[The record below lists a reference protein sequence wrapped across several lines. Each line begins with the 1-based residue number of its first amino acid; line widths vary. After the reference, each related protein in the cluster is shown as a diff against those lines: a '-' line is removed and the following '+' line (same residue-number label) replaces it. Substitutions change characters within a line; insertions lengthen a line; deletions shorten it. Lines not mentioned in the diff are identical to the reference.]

1 MTEVVISDKP
11 VGVGYSY
18 VSEWGNDRHVREKR
32 AKVVSKLSRQLAKQ
46 LPKGYSR
53 RCSAGREHL
62 EVSISIRTWGY
73 QTKDGLHIEGKFKVY
88 VPWAIVREPT
98 TKEQVAGRLT
108 DHRITRV
115 VEVTLSDTDAA
126 NKAIDKI
133 NELLTLQLE
142 HLEEPNSATDSK
154 VQKDD

>member
-1 MTEVVISDKP
+1 MTEVKISDKP

-18 VSEWGNDRHVREKR
+18 VSEWGNDRYVREKR

-46 LPKGYSR
+46 LPEGYSR
-53 RCSAGREHL
+53 RCSAGRTTL
-62 EVSISIRTWGY
+62 EVTITYYVSGWK
-73 QTKDGLHIEGKFKVY
+73 KDGVNIEGKIKVT
-88 VPWAIVREPT
+88 VPWAVVREPT
-98 TKEQVAGRLT
+98 IAEQVAGRLT
-108 DHRITRV
+108 TYNIRSV

-142 HLEEPNSATDSK
+142 HVKEP
-154 VQKDD
+154 QR